1 MAIRKDGI
9 VISDEVA
16 EKLISL
22 SFTNETNQYHSIEE
36 VYLAKLIYDSGFNFK
51 HLKSNYIFDI
61 ANKCVRYINQ
71 YTETTLYS
79 QNNQEKIEIE
89 IDKVFILPNWSELR
103 EYLKVKGFKMEFHY
117 DPFKEINIKIGF
129 MKPKFLTGT
138 DNLIIEAQGK
148 TDLET
153 LYKVLL
159 EVIKYEND
167 PTA

>member
-51 HLKSNYIFDI
+51 HLKSNYVFDI
-61 ANKCVRYINQ
+61 SNKCVRYINQ

-89 IDKVFILPNWSELR
+89 IDKVFILLNGFTILQIPQS
-103 EYLKVKGFKMEFHY
+103 KG
-117 DPFKEINIKIGF
+117 
-129 MKPKFLTGT
+129 
-138 DNLIIEAQGK
+138 
-148 TDLET
+148 
-153 LYKVLL
+153 
-159 EVIKYEND
+159 
-167 PTA
+167 